1 MQMLTQEK
9 VRLIQEAMREEQ
21 LEGWLFYNF
30 RGSNIFAT
38 RILAIPS
45 HIMQTRRYFYFIPAQ
60 GAPKKL
66 VHSIEQFNLDS
77 LPGDKTIYA
86 SWQSLEEGLRKILAG
101 TKRVAMEYSPRNA
114 VPYVSNV
121 DAGTVELVRSL
132 GVEVVTSAN
141 LVQRFEAC
149 WDDEQAQDNLETAKH
164 LRAIV
169 DLTFGF
175 IKQRITSNAPL
186 TEYDVQQYMLSEFR
200 KRGIKTESD
209 PNCSVNANSANP
221 HYEPTKEI
229 HSPLGKGDF
238 VLLDLW
244 AKKDKPRSVY
254 ADITWTGYIGETVP
268 EEYAKVF
275 EIVKGGRDAALSFVQ
290 RSFEAG
296 RGICGYQ
303 VDDAARTYIESKGY
317 GEYFVHRTGHSIG
330 EEIHG
335 NGANIDN
342 LETRDERRI
351 IPQTS
356 FSIEPGIYLP
366 GKYGVRSEIDVYIS
380 KSREVIVTGLPM
392 QEEVIPILQ
401 ETQRR

>member
-9 VRLIQEAMREEQ
+9 VRLMQEAMREEQ

-229 HSPLGKGDF
+229 HSPLRKGDF

-268 EEYAKVF
+268 EEYAKIF

-392 QEEVIPILQ
+392 QEEVILILQ